1 MNPAT
6 GIKSV
11 DSLSA
16 HEFRVELDGQAVSG
30 IFAVQGL
37 TSFVLNGELPP
48 LTITKMV
55 QHDPTTPF
63 NVWTRASRDGSRPP
77 RDVAIIALDE
87 GVETRRWVY
96 RHAIIEMI
104 QFSDFDSSRSDLVEE
119 RITIKADRVD
129 EIWP

>member
-16 HEFRVELDGQAVSG
+16 HEFRVELDGQAVG
-30 IFAVQGL
+30 GVFAVQGL
-37 TSFVLNGELPP
+37 TSFVLDDELPP

-55 QHDPTTPF
+55 QHDPAAPF
-63 NVWTRASRDGSRPP
+63 NAWARASRDGSRPS
-77 RDVAIIALDE
+77 RDVAVVALDE
-87 GVETRRWVY
+87 GMETRRWVY
-96 RHAIIEMI
+96 RRAVIQAIE
-104 QFSDFDSSRSDLVEE
+104 FSDFDSGRSDLVEE

-129 EIWP
+129 EVWP

>member
-1 MNPAT
+1 MNPAI

-16 HEFRVELDGQAVSG
+16 HEFQVALDGQVVSG

-37 TSFVLNGELPP
+37 TSFVLEGELPP

-55 QHDPTTPF
+55 QHDPALPF
-63 NVWTRASRDGSRPP
+63 NAWARASRDGSRPA

-87 GVETRRWVY
+87 GVETRRWIY
-96 RHAIIEMI
+96 RNAIILAI
-104 QFSDFDSSRSDLVEE
+104 QYSDFDSGRSDLVEE
-119 RITIKADRVD
+119 RITIRADRVD
-129 EIWP
+129 EVWP